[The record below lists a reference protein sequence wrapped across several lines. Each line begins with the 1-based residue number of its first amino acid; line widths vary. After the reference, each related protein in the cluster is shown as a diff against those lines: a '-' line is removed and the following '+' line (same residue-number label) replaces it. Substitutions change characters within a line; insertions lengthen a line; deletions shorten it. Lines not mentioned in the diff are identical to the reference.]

1 MKAKK
6 FVVAVLAAIL
16 AVGAVFAFTAC
27 GDPTEEP
34 PPTTNTKSFQ
44 LVGSFTDSL
53 GPLGQGFEFM
63 LNLNQDGTAVL
74 ARYNPYSYDASDA
87 AENRN
92 FEASFME
99 GTWKEADKDGVPCL
113 QIKLAVQKEDGTT
126 SDSSTS
132 YAYDVAGEY
141 SFDCSF
147 PIVPGMG
154 FTRTVTLKGGETK
167 KYADDNAFIQGTKL
181 TFTPPASIATF
192 EAEGSTVYVQQD
204 GTLLLYSGYTQY
216 ATGSYYKTSDSF
228 GIIVADEEVNVTVEG
243 NKATFQYTYS
253 MGGGYDVDYTY
264 VCEDISELPN
274 IAPPASGEAP
284 PASGEEYTATI
295 MTEIPTM
302 GEMDVTYT
310 LTLNN
315 DNTFSLSAGTGG
327 YSLAGMSGTY
337 VKTGSSVTLTQVGET
352 TGYLG
357 SIVREKLNWT
367 LGENG
372 SMTLATAAA

>member
-34 PPTTNTKSFQ
+34 PPSTNTKSFQ

-63 LNLNQDGTAVL
+63 LNLNQDGSAVL

-87 AENRN
+87 AENRS
-92 FEASFME
+92 FEAKFME
-99 GTWKEADKDGVPCL
+99 GTWKEAEKDGVPCL
-113 QIKLAVQKEDGTT
+113 QIKLAVQKDDGTT
-126 SDSSTS
+126 SDASTS

-167 KYADDNAFIQGTKL
+167 TYADDNAFIQGTKL

-192 EAEGSTVYVQQD
+192 KAEGSTVYVQQD

-216 ATGSYYKTSDSF
+216 ATGSYYKTADRF
-228 GIIVADEEVNVTVEG
+228 GVIVEDEEVDVTVEG

-253 MGGGYDVDYTY
+253 MGGGYDMDYTY

-274 IAPPASGEAP
+274 IAPPAAGEA
-284 PASGEEYTATI
+284 YTATI
-295 MTEIPTM
+295 KTEIPTK

-310 LTLNN
+310 LTLNK
-315 DNTFSLSAGTGG
+315 DNTFSLSAGMGG

-352 TGYLG
+352 TGSIG

>member
-1 MKAKK
+1 MKAKN

-34 PPTTNTKSFQ
+34 PAPTNPKSFQ

-192 EAEGSTVYVQQD
+192 EAKGSTAYVQQD

-216 ATGSYYKTSDSF
+216 ATGSYYKTADSF
-228 GIIVADEEVNVTVEG
+228 GVIVEDEEVNVTVEG

-253 MGGGYDVDYTY
+253 MGGGYDMNYTY

-284 PASGEEYTATI
+284 PASSEEYTAAI
-295 MTEIPTM
+295 MTNIPTM
-302 GEMDVTYT
+302 GEMLLTYT

-315 DNTFSLSAGTGG
+315 DNTFSLSAAGENG
-327 YSLAGMSGTY
+327 YALAGMSGTY
-337 VKTGSSVTLTQVGET
+337 VKTGSSVTLTAGEV
-352 TGYLG
+352 TGPID
-357 SIVREKLNWT
+357 SAVREKLNWT

>member
-34 PPTTNTKSFQ
+34 PAPTNPKSFQ

-87 AENRN
+87 AENRS

-99 GTWKEADKDGVPCL
+99 GTWKEAEKDGVPCL

-126 SDSSTS
+126 SDASTS

-181 TFTPPASIATF
+181 TFTPPASIAIF
-192 EAEGSTVYVQQD
+192 EAKGSTAYVQQD

-216 ATGSYYKTSDSF
+216 ATGSYYKTADSF
-228 GIIVADEEVNVTVEG
+228 GVIVEDEEVNVTVEG

-284 PASGEEYTATI
+284 PASGEAYTATI
-295 MTEIPTM
+295 KTEIPTM

>member
-34 PPTTNTKSFQ
+34 PPPTNTKSFQ

-87 AENRN
+87 AENRS
-92 FEASFME
+92 FEAKFME
-99 GTWKEADKDGVPCL
+99 GTWKEAEKDGVPCL

-126 SDSSTS
+126 SDASTS

-147 PIVPGMG
+147 PIVPGKG

-167 KYADDNAFIQGTKL
+167 TYADDNAFIQGTKL

-216 ATGSYYKTSDSF
+216 ATGSYYKTADSF
-228 GIIVADEEVNVTVEG
+228 GVIVENEEVDVTVEG

-253 MGGGYDVDYTY
+253 IGGGYDMDYTY

-274 IAPPASGEAP
+274 IAPPASGEA
-284 PASGEEYTATI
+284 YTATI
-295 MTEIPTM
+295 KTDIPTM
-302 GEMDVTYT
+302 GEMDVAYT

-315 DNTFSLSAGTGG
+315 DNTFSLSAGVGG

-337 VKTGSSVTLTQVGET
+337 VKTGSSVTLTQVGGT
-352 TGYLG
+352 TGSIP
-357 SIVREKLNWT
+357 SIVTDKLNWT